1 MATIASTTGANTS
14 AIHQAVIKVQ
24 EGGCI
29 TKALKAALES
39 QLIIEFPD
47 ALGAEG
53 LQDVLSSI
61 AVNQIVSQLVDSSDF
76 ALVLQ
81 TQLQTSEVVSTIID
95 TLLAS
100 EDFGTAVDTTL
111 DEKLALPETID
122 SLGTALLANTDFVE
136 GLTQALLNDA
146 DVQEFIDD
154 SISTRIEE
162 LSLFVCTTDVYP
174 VVAGNAVK
182 VPITPTQ
189 PVAGN
194 DYYFDYQVTLYD
206 NAGGGGTNAEGSF
219 IQTRTSNEVTIIF
232 PNALPGDNVTLYHVR
247 INCSV

>member
-1 MATIASTTGANTS
+1 MATLKSTTGSNTS

-29 TKALKAALES
+29 TPALKAALES

-61 AVNQIVSQLVDSSDF
+61 AVNQIVSQLVDSADF

-81 TQLQTSEVVSTIID
+81 TQLQTATVVTTIIE

-100 EDFGTAVDTTL
+100 EDFGTAVDTTI

-122 SLGTALLANTDFVE
+122 TIATALLANTDFLE
-136 GLTQALLNDA
+136 GLVQALLNDA
-146 DVQEFIDD
+146 DVQEFVND
-154 SISTRIEE
+154 SISTQIEE
-162 LSLFVCTTDVYP
+162 LSLFVCSTETYP
-174 VVAGNAVK
+174 VVAGNAVN
-182 VPITPTQ
+182 VPIVPTQ
-189 PVAGN
+189 PIPGN
-194 DYYFDYQVTLYD
+194 DYYFDYQVQLYT
-206 NAGGGGTNAEGSF
+206 NSGGGTNAEGSF
-219 IQTRTSNEVTIIF
+219 IDERTSNQVTIIF
-232 PNALPGDNVTLYHVR
+232 PNALPGDTVTLYHVR